1 MDPFGLTNAPAI
13 FQHLMNDVFCEYLD
27 DFVVCYIDDIFIFSK
42 NLEEDEHIQF
52 VLDKFKEVEFYAK
65 LEKCEFHQIDVA
77 LFNYIIF
84 GDGIRMDPCK
94 IQTIVDWTTL
104 ASIQEVQCFLGFAN
118 FYQHFIAHYY
128 SIMAPFTWLTRKDQ
142 PFP

>member
-84 GDGIRMDPCK
+84 GDGIRMDPHK
-94 IQTIVDWTTL
+94 V
-104 ASIQEVQCFLGFAN
+104 
-118 FYQHFIAHYY
+118 
-128 SIMAPFTWLTRKDQ
+128 
-142 PFP
+142 